1 MRQTALW
8 IQTGSAPGLGGAEIR
23 EFQTPAHVPL
33 TRTCPQGKVW
43 KAGKGQQEGWGLC
56 WEQRTAPGH
65 RGIAWREG
73 QGKEELIKSA
83 LIQKHASKYWIKCK
97 DTQSGRER
105 PLPNKKQSPVLHVNT
120 FLQDS
125 QRQLVQVKN
134 NKDWQV
140 VQSSPPLTV
149 RVSQN

>member
-1 MRQTALW
+1 MVWYEALW
-8 IQTGSAPGLGGAEIR
+8 IQTGSTPGPGGAGIR
-23 EFQTPAHVPL
+23 EFQTLWPTHVPRERGTGRAGDCAESREQPGA
-33 TRTCPQGKVW
+33 TRASPE
-43 KAGKGQQEGWGLC
+43 GKGK
-56 WEQRTAPGH
+56 
-65 RGIAWREG
+65 
-73 QGKEELIKSA
+73 GKEELIKSA
-83 LIQKHASKYWIKCK
+83 LIQKRASKYWINVK
-97 DTQSGRER
+97 TPRVGRER

>member
-1 MRQTALW
+1 MVWYEANGFVDTDRERAWPRRSRNSGILSLW
-8 IQTGSAPGLGGAEIR
+8 PR
-23 EFQTPAHVPL
+23 
-33 TRTCPQGKVW
+33 TRPQAKVW

-65 RGIAWREG
+65 GGSAWREG

-140 VQSSPPLTV
+140 VQSSPLLTV

>member
-1 MRQTALW
+1 MVWYEANGFVDTDREESGNSRPSDQHTSPGKALE
-8 IQTGSAPGLGGAEIR
+8 SR
-23 EFQTPAHVPL
+23 EGE
-33 TRTCPQGKVW
+33 R
-43 KAGKGQQEGWGLC
+43 EGWGLC
-56 WEQRTAPGH
+56 WEQRTARGH
-65 RGIAWREG
+65 GG
-73 QGKEELIKSA
+73 KGKEELIKSA
-83 LIQKHASKYWIKCK
+83 LIQKRASKYWINVK
-97 DTQSGRER
+97 TARVGRER
-105 PLPNKKQSPVLHVNT
+105 PLPNEKQSPVLHVNT

>member
-1 MRQTALW
+1 MVWYEANGFVDTDRERAWPRRSRNSGILSLW
-8 IQTGSAPGLGGAEIR
+8 P
-23 EFQTPAHVPL
+23 H
-33 TRTCPQGKVW
+33 TCPQAKVW
-43 KAGKGQQEGWGLC
+43 KAGKEQQEGWGLC

-65 RGIAWREG
+65 GGSAWREG

-140 VQSSPPLTV
+140 VQSSPLLTV

>member
-1 MRQTALW
+1 MVWYEANGFVDTD
-8 IQTGSAPGLGGAEIR
+8 R
-23 EFQTPAHVPL
+23 ESGNRGIPDPL
-33 TRTCPQGKVW
+33 TRTRPQGKLW
-43 KAGKGQQEGWGLC
+43 KAGKGNRERWGLC
-56 WEQRTAPGH
+56 WEQRTARGH
-65 RGIAWREG
+65 GG
-73 QGKEELIKSA
+73 KGKEELIKSA
-83 LIQKHASKYWIKCK
+83 LIQKRASKYWINVK
-97 DTQSGRER
+97 TARVGRER
-105 PLPNKKQSPVLHVNT
+105 PLPDEKQSPVLHVNT